1 MPTELSSRC
10 TMSQKHYQSI
20 DDQQLIAMI
29 IQQRGG
35 WRDLLSSLL
44 QRHHNALLTRC
55 YVYLRNREDAEDAT
69 QETEL
74 RVFKAIRSF
83 RGDSSFRTWLFAIG
97 DRQCHDLVRKRRR
110 QIIDDHLRALIEIHE
125 TTVNQIKH
133 TTENNTLVSQVLK
146 AMPEQERDVIVLR
159 YYLDLSLQEISSTLG
174 IGLSA
179 TKMRL
184 YRALDKFSDLLHV
197 KQHTAHA

>member
-1 MPTELSSRC
+1 M
-10 TMSQKHYQSI
+10 
-20 DDQQLIAMI
+20 
-29 IQQRGG
+29 
-35 WRDLLSSLL
+35 
-44 QRHHNALLTRC
+44 
-55 YVYLRNREDAEDAT
+55 
-69 QETEL
+69 
-74 RVFKAIRSF
+74 RVFKAIRNF

-110 QIIDDHLRALIEIHE
+110 QIIDDHLRALIETHE

-133 TTENNTLVSQVLK
+133 TTENNTLVNQVLK
-146 AMPEQERDVIVLR
+146 AMPDDERDVIVLR

-184 YRALDKFSDLLHV
+184 YRALDKFSDSLRI
-197 KQHTAHA
+197 KQHTVLA

>member
-1 MPTELSSRC
+1 MSPELTSRC

-20 DDQQLIAMI
+20 EDQELIALI

-55 YVYLRNREDAEDAT
+55 YVYLKNREDAEDAT

-74 RVFKAIRSF
+74 RVFKAIRNF

-97 DRQCHDLVRKRRR
+97 DRQCHDLVRKRSR

-125 TTVNQIKH
+125 TAVNQIKH
-133 TTENNTLVSQVLK
+133 TTENNTIVNQVLK
-146 AMPEQERDVIVLR
+146 AMPDDERDVIVLR

-197 KQHTAHA
+197 KQHTVLA